1 MRASVLGV
9 FLFFSFSGIHPTRA
23 GASEGLSTITARVVD
38 PQVVPVRG
46 ARVTLYTRDG
56 GLRIS
61 AVTDAAGLC
70 RFESLPPGDYLLEAS
85 APGFGRPE
93 VQRTHLARSTE
104 ADVTLALKLA
114 GLKEQVVV
122 TASGSMQRSD
132 EVSKAITVV
141 DREQIEARDEFAI
154 PDALRTVP
162 GLRVQQLGGPGSFT
176 SIKTRG
182 LRDQDTAILIDGV
195 RFRDAAGPQADASG
209 FLEDLVVT
217 NVERIEVLR
226 GSGSSLYGS
235 NAIGGV
241 VNVVTDHGG
250 GRPRG
255 GLLLEG
261 GSLGFLR
268 GRADTAGGL
277 NKDRITYSAGFA
289 HLNVSEGVG
298 GDDRARTSSVQ
309 GRVQLRLGPTATLA
323 TRIYFADSFT
333 KLNESPLSL
342 GTLPGDGII
351 DAKSLS
357 RSELS
362 RYESGTPVSELNLDG
377 ANFIPSAHDPDN
389 TRNGNFLSALVTFE
403 QRPAPGFA
411 YSVTYHGVLTNRT
424 FVNGPLG
431 PGFQPDGVTRDEFD
445 GRIHTLDAHAD
456 LGLGSHNLLTAGYQL
471 ESERYLGRSTPTDP
485 AGVSSVNVAEI
496 SHAGF
501 IQDQLRALGGALQA
515 SAGLRA
521 QWFSL
526 DTPTLTPGSGSPF
539 QGLHFPSL
547 PGAYT
552 ADGSIAYFV
561 EKTGT
566 KLRGHVGNGYRAPS
580 LFERFGSSFGSFG
593 YSVYGDPR
601 LGPERSLGVDLGVDQ
616 QFAEGRLRTSVTL
629 FRTDLRR
636 VIIFDFSGAIRPET
650 DPFGRF
656 GGYRSVDGGK
666 AQGIEVEAATEP
678 LRGLRVNAAYTYNAA
693 EPPTRQPQDLPQA
706 YVIPKHQFSLVATQ
720 RLGGLQA
727 TLALAASDSY
737 LAPVLDPV
745 TFASRTYRF
754 EGLVKADFVASYNLR
769 VSERG
774 TLRLFGKIA
783 NLFDRTYFES
793 GFATPGRVGLGGVAF
808 AY

>member
-1 MRASVLGV
+1 
-9 FLFFSFSGIHPTRA
+9 
-23 GASEGLSTITARVVD
+23 
-38 PQVVPVRG
+38 
-46 ARVTLYTRDG
+46 
-56 GLRIS
+56 
-61 AVTDAAGLC
+61 VTDAAGLC
-70 RFESLPPGDYLLEAS
+70 RFESLPAGDYLLEAT

-93 VQRTHLARSTE
+93 VQRVGLARSTE
-104 ADVTLALKLA
+104 VEVTVALKLA
-114 GLKEQVVV
+114 GVKEQVVV
-122 TASGSMQRSD
+122 TASGSMQGSD

-141 DREQIEARDEFAI
+141 DREQIDGRDEFAI
-154 PDALRTVP
+154 ADALRTVP

-176 SIKTRG
+176 SIKVRG

-195 RFRDAAGPQADASG
+195 RFRDAAGPQADASA

-217 NVERIEVLR
+217 NVERVEVLR

-250 GRPRG
+250 GQPRG

-261 GSLGFLR
+261 GSLGFFR
-268 GRADTAGGL
+268 GRAETAGGFA
-277 NKDRITYSAGFA
+277 KDRVTYSAGFA
-289 HLNVSEGVG
+289 HLNVSDGVG
-298 GDDRARTSSVQ
+298 GDDKVRNSSIQ
-309 GRVQLRLGPTATLA
+309 GRVQLRLGPTTTLS

-333 KLNESPLSL
+333 KLNESPLTL
-342 GTLPGDGII
+342 GALPSGGII
-351 DAKSLS
+351 DARPLS

-362 RYESGTPVSELNLDG
+362 RYESGTAVSEVNIDG
-377 ANFIPSAHDPDN
+377 ADFIPSAHDPDN

-403 QRPAPGFA
+403 QRPSQGFA
-411 YSVTYHGVLTNRT
+411 YTVSYHGLLTNRT

-445 GRIHTLDAHAD
+445 GRIHTLDARAD
-456 LGLGSHNLLTAGYQL
+456 IGVGSHQLITAGYQL
-471 ESERYLGRSTPTDP
+471 ESEKYLGRSTPTDP
-485 AGVSSVNVAEI
+485 AGSSAVNAAEL

-501 IQDQLRALGGALQA
+501 IQDQLRFLGGALQA
-515 SAGLRA
+515 SAGFRA

-526 DTPTLTPGSGSPF
+526 DTPALTPAPRSPF
-539 QGLHFPSL
+539 QGLHLTSL

-561 EKTGT
+561 EKTRT
-566 KLRGHVGNGYRAPS
+566 KVRGHVGNGYRAPS

-601 LGPERSLGVDLGVDQ
+601 LGPERSLGIDLGVDQ

-629 FRTDLRR
+629 FRTDLRK

-656 GGYRSVDGGK
+656 GGYRLVDGGK

-678 LRGLRVNAAYTYNAA
+678 LRGLRLNAAYTYNAA
-693 EPPTRQPQDLPQA
+693 EPPTRQPEALPQA

-720 RLGGLQA
+720 RLGGFQA

-737 LAPVLDPV
+737 LAPILDPV

-754 EGLVKADFVASYNLR
+754 EGIVKADLVASYNMR

-774 TLRLFGKIA
+774 RLRLFGKIA

-793 GFATPGRVGLGGVAF
+793 GFATPGRVGMGGVAF

>member
-1 MRASVLGV
+1 MRVSVLGL
-9 FLFFSFSGIHPTRA
+9 FLFSSVQAAA
-23 GASEGLSTITARVVD
+23 GASEGLSTITVRVVD

-46 ARVTLYTRDG
+46 ARVTLYTRDDR
-56 GLRIS
+56 LRIN

-70 RFESLPPGDYLLEAS
+70 RFESLPAADYLVEAAAS
-85 APGFGRPE
+85 GFGRPD
-93 VQRTHLARSTE
+93 VQRVALVKATE
-104 ADVTLALKLA
+104 VDVEFALKLA
-114 GLKEQVVV
+114 GLREQVVV
-122 TASGSMQRSD
+122 TASGSMQGSD
-132 EVSKAITVV
+132 EVSKAIAVV
-141 DREQIEARDEFAI
+141 DREQIDGRDEFALA
-154 PDALRTVP
+154 DALRTVA
-162 GLRVQQLGGPGSFT
+162 GLRVQQLGGPGSFA
-176 SIKTRG
+176 SIKIRG

-209 FLEDLVVT
+209 FLEDLLVT
-217 NVERIEVLR
+217 NIERVEVLR

-250 GRPRG
+250 GQARG

-261 GSLGFLR
+261 GSLGFFR
-268 GRADTAGGL
+268 GRADTAGGF

-298 GDDRARTSSVQ
+298 GDDKARTSSIQ
-309 GRVQLRLGPTATLA
+309 GRVQVRLGPTATLA

-333 KLNESPLSL
+333 KLNESPLTL
-342 GTLPGDGII
+342 GTLPSDGII
-351 DAKSLS
+351 DASPLS

-389 TRNGNFLSALVTFE
+389 TRSANFLSALVTFE
-403 QRPAPGFA
+403 HRPSPGFA
-411 YSVTYHGVLTNRT
+411 YSVTYHGLLTNRT

-431 PGFQPDGVTRDEFD
+431 PGFQPDGMTRDEFD
-445 GRIHTLDAHAD
+445 GRVHTLDAHAD
-456 LGLGSHNLLTAGYQL
+456 FGVGPHHLFTVGYQL

-485 AGVSSVNVAEI
+485 AAGSSVNAAQL
-496 SHAGF
+496 SHASF
-501 IQDQLRALGGALQA
+501 IQDQIRLLGGALQA

-526 DTPTLTPGSGSPF
+526 DAPTLTPASGSPF
-539 QGLHFPSL
+539 QGLHLPSL
-547 PGAYT
+547 PSAYT
-552 ADGSIAYFV
+552 ADGSIAYFL

-616 QFAEGRLRTSVTL
+616 QFAAGRLRTSLTL
-629 FRTDLRR
+629 FRTDLRK
-636 VIIFDFSGAIRPET
+636 VIIFDFSGAISPET

-656 GGYRSVDGGK
+656 GGYRLVDGGK
-666 AQGIEVEAATEP
+666 AQGLEVEAAAEP
-678 LRGLRVNAAYTYNAA
+678 LRGLRLNAAYTYNAA

-706 YVIPKHQFSLVATQ
+706 YIIPKHQFSLVATQ
-720 RLGGLQA
+720 RLGGFQA

-754 EGLVKADFVASYNLR
+754 QGIVKADFVASYSMR

-774 TLRLFGKIA
+774 SLRLFGKVA
-783 NLFDRTYFES
+783 DVFHRTYFES
-793 GFATPGRVGLGGVAF
+793 GFATPGRVALGGVAF

>member
-1 MRASVLGV
+1 MRAFVLGV
-9 FLFFSFSGIHPTRA
+9 FLFLLFSVHTTRV
-23 GASEGLSTITARVVD
+23 GASESLSTITARVVD

-46 ARVTLYTRDG
+46 ARVTLYTRDD
-56 GLRIS
+56 RVRTS

-70 RFESLPPGDYLLEAS
+70 RFESLPAGDYLLEAT

-93 VQRTHLARSTE
+93 VQRVGLARSTE
-104 ADVTLALKLA
+104 VEVTVALKLA

-122 TASGSMQRSD
+122 TASGSLQGSD

-141 DREQIEARDEFAI
+141 DREQIDGRDEFAI
-154 PDALRTVP
+154 ADALRTVP
-162 GLRVQQLGGPGSFT
+162 GLRVQQLGGPGSFM
-176 SIKTRG
+176 SIKVRG

-195 RFRDAAGPQADASG
+195 RFRDAAGPQADASA
-209 FLEDLVVT
+209 FLEDFVVT
-217 NVERIEVLR
+217 NVERVEVLR

-250 GRPRG
+250 GQPRG

-261 GSLGFLR
+261 GSLGFFR
-268 GRADTAGGL
+268 GRAETAGGFA
-277 NKDRITYSAGFA
+277 KDRVTYSAGFA
-289 HLNVSEGVG
+289 HLNVSDGVG
-298 GDDRARTSSVQ
+298 GDDKVRTSSIQ
-309 GRVQLRLGPTATLA
+309 GRVQLRLGPTATLS

-333 KLNESPLSL
+333 KLNESPLTL
-342 GTLPGDGII
+342 GALPSGGII
-351 DAKSLS
+351 DARPLS

-362 RYESGTPVSELNLDG
+362 RYESGTPGSELNIDG

-403 QRPAPGFA
+403 QRPSQGFA
-411 YSVTYHGVLTNRT
+411 YSVSYHGLLTNRT

-431 PGFQPDGVTRDEFD
+431 PGFQPDGTTRDEFD
-445 GRIHTLDAHAD
+445 GRIHTLDARAD
-456 LGLGSHNLLTAGYQL
+456 IGVGSHQLITAGYQL
-471 ESERYLGRSTPTDP
+471 ESEKYLGRSTPTDP
-485 AGVSSVNVAEI
+485 AGSSAVNAAEL

-501 IQDQLRALGGALQA
+501 IQDQLRLLGGALQA
-515 SAGLRA
+515 SAGFRA

-526 DTPTLTPGSGSPF
+526 DTPTLTPAPGSPF
-539 QGLHFPSL
+539 QGLHLASL

-566 KLRGHVGNGYRAPS
+566 KVRGHVGNGYRAPS

-601 LGPERSLGVDLGVDQ
+601 LGPERSLGVDLGLDQ

-629 FRTDLRR
+629 FRTDLRK

-656 GGYRSVDGGK
+656 GGYRLVDGGK
-666 AQGIEVEAATEP
+666 AQGIEIEAATEP
-678 LRGLRVNAAYTYNAA
+678 LRGLRLNAAYTYNAA
-693 EPPTRQPQDLPQA
+693 EPPTRQPEALPQA

-720 RLGGLQA
+720 RLGGFQA

-737 LAPVLDPV
+737 LAPILDPV

-754 EGLVKADFVASYNLR
+754 EGVVKADFVASYNLR

-774 TLRLFGKIA
+774 SLRLFGKIA

-793 GFATPGRVGLGGVAF
+793 GFATPGRVGMGGVAF

>member
-1 MRASVLGV
+1 
-9 FLFFSFSGIHPTRA
+9 
-23 GASEGLSTITARVVD
+23 
-38 PQVVPVRG
+38 
-46 ARVTLYTRDG
+46 
-56 GLRIS
+56 
-61 AVTDAAGLC
+61 VTDATGLC
-70 RFESLPPGDYLLEAS
+70 HFESLPAGDYLLEAA
-85 APGFGRPE
+85 APGFGRSE
-93 VQRTHLARSTE
+93 VPRVRLAKSTE
-104 ADVTLALKLA
+104 VEVPVALKLA

-122 TASGSMQRSD
+122 TASGSMQGSD

-141 DREQIEARDEFAI
+141 DREQIDSRDEFAI
-154 PDALRTVP
+154 ADALRSVP

-176 SIKTRG
+176 SIKVRG

-195 RFRDAAGPQADASG
+195 RFRDAAGPQADASA

-217 NVERIEVLR
+217 NVERVEVLR

-250 GRPRG
+250 GQPRG
-255 GLLLEG
+255 ALLLEG
-261 GSLGFLR
+261 GSLGFFR
-268 GRADTAGGL
+268 GRGETAGGL
-277 NKDRITYSAGFA
+277 GKDRFTYSAGFA

-298 GDDRARTSSVQ
+298 GDDKARNSSIQ
-309 GRVQLRLGPTATLA
+309 GRVQLRLGPAATLS

-333 KLNESPLSL
+333 KLNESPLSV
-342 GTLPGDGII
+342 GSLPSGGII
-351 DAKSLS
+351 DARPLS

-362 RYESGTPVSELNLDG
+362 RYESGTPVSELNIDG

-403 QRPAPGFA
+403 QRPSPGFA
-411 YSVTYHGVLTNRT
+411 YSVTYHGLLTNRT
-424 FVNGPLG
+424 FVNGPRG

-445 GRIHTLDAHAD
+445 GRIHTLDARAD
-456 LGLGSHNLLTAGYQL
+456 LGIGSHHLITAGYQL
-471 ESERYLGRSTPTDP
+471 ESEKYLGRSTPTDP
-485 AGVSSVNVAEI
+485 AGGSAVNAAEL
-496 SHAGF
+496 SHTGF
-501 IQDQLRALGGALQA
+501 VQDQLRVLGGALQA

-526 DTPTLTPGSGSPF
+526 DTPTLIPAPGSPF
-539 QGLHFPSL
+539 QGLHLPSL
-547 PGAYT
+547 PAAYT

-566 KLRGHVGNGYRAPS
+566 KFRGHVGNGYRAPS

-616 QFAEGRLRTSVTL
+616 QFADGRLRTSVTL
-629 FRTDLRR
+629 FRTDLRK
-636 VIIFDFSGAIRPET
+636 VIVFDFSGAIRPET

-656 GGYRSVDGGK
+656 GGYRLVEGGK
-666 AQGIEVEAATEP
+666 AKGLEIEAATEP
-678 LRGLRVNAAYTYNAA
+678 SRGLRLSAAYTYNAA
-693 EPPTRQPQDLPQA
+693 EPPARQPENLPQA

-720 RLGGLQA
+720 RLGGFQA
-727 TLALAASDSY
+727 TFALAASDSY

-754 EGLVKADFVASYNLR
+754 EGIVKADFVASYKMR

-774 TLRLFGKIA
+774 SLRLFGKVA

-793 GFATPGRVGLGGVAF
+793 GFATPGRVGMGGVAF

>member
-1 MRASVLGV
+1 MRAFVLGV
-9 FLFFSFSGIHPTRA
+9 FLFLLFSVHTTRV
-23 GASEGLSTITARVVD
+23 GASESLSTITARVVD

-46 ARVTLYTRDG
+46 ARVTLYTRDD
-56 GLRIS
+56 RVRTS

-70 RFESLPPGDYLLEAS
+70 RFESLPAGDYLLEAT

-93 VQRTHLARSTE
+93 VQRVGLARSTE
-104 ADVTLALKLA
+104 VEVTVALKLA

-122 TASGSMQRSD
+122 TASGSLQGSD

-141 DREQIEARDEFAI
+141 DREQIDGRDEFAI
-154 PDALRTVP
+154 ADALRTVP
-162 GLRVQQLGGPGSFT
+162 GLRVQQLGGPGSFM
-176 SIKTRG
+176 SIKVRG

-195 RFRDAAGPQADASG
+195 RFRDAAGPQADASA

-217 NVERIEVLR
+217 NVERVEVLR

-250 GRPRG
+250 GQPRG

-261 GSLGFLR
+261 GSLGFFR
-268 GRADTAGGL
+268 GRAETAGGFA
-277 NKDRITYSAGFA
+277 KDRVTYSAGFA
-289 HLNVSEGVG
+289 HLNVSDGVG
-298 GDDRARTSSVQ
+298 GDDKVRTSSIQ
-309 GRVQLRLGPTATLA
+309 GRVQLRLGPTATLS

-333 KLNESPLSL
+333 KLNESPLTL
-342 GTLPGDGII
+342 GALPSGGII
-351 DAKSLS
+351 DARPLS

-362 RYESGTPVSELNLDG
+362 RYESGTPGSELNIDG

-403 QRPAPGFA
+403 QRPSQGFA
-411 YSVTYHGVLTNRT
+411 YSVSYHGLLTNRT

-431 PGFQPDGVTRDEFD
+431 PGFQPDGTTRDEFD
-445 GRIHTLDAHAD
+445 GRIHTLDARAD
-456 LGLGSHNLLTAGYQL
+456 IGVGSHQLITAGYQL
-471 ESERYLGRSTPTDP
+471 ESEKYLGRSTPTDP
-485 AGVSSVNVAEI
+485 AGSSAVNAAEL

-501 IQDQLRALGGALQA
+501 IQDQLRLLGGALQA
-515 SAGLRA
+515 SAGFRA

-526 DTPTLTPGSGSPF
+526 DTPTLTPAPGSPF
-539 QGLHFPSL
+539 QGLHLASL

-566 KLRGHVGNGYRAPS
+566 KVRGHVGNGYRAPS

-601 LGPERSLGVDLGVDQ
+601 LGPERSLGVDLGLDQ

-629 FRTDLRR
+629 FRTDLRK

-656 GGYRSVDGGK
+656 GGYRLVDGGK
-666 AQGIEVEAATEP
+666 AQGIEIEAATEP
-678 LRGLRVNAAYTYNAA
+678 LRGLRLNAAYTYNAA
-693 EPPTRQPQDLPQA
+693 EPPTRQPEALPQA

-720 RLGGLQA
+720 RLGGFQA

-737 LAPVLDPV
+737 LAPILDPV

-754 EGLVKADFVASYNLR
+754 EGVVKADFVASYNLR

-774 TLRLFGKIA
+774 SLRLFGKIA

-793 GFATPGRVGLGGVAF
+793 GFATPGRVGMGGVAF